1 MSSPTVHSPPKVEQ
15 SEDVRIITFRPNGT
29 RDVQNML
36 AGDLEGCTDGLSG
49 CHLLLDFT
57 NVERL
62 GGAEL
67 DALVGLHNRVR
78 ACGGR
83 LNLFNLD
90 AKIYEVFEAANLQT
104 LLGICRAKSTPV
116 VGGSVAVVEE
126 EADGAWNTGG
136 AYPND
141 PDKFV
146 YSE

>member
-15 SEDVRIITFRPNGT
+15 SEDIRIITFRPDGAG
-29 RDVQNML
+29 DVQNML
-36 AGDLEGCTDGLSG
+36 AGDLEVCTDGLSG

-67 DALVGLHNRVR
+67 DTLIGLHDRVR

-90 AKIYEVFEAANLQT
+90 AKVYEVFDAANLQT
-104 LLGICRAKSTPV
+104 LLGICRAGGTPA
-116 VGGSVAVVEE
+116 GGTLAVVEK
-126 EADGAWNTGG
+126 EAAGAWNTGG